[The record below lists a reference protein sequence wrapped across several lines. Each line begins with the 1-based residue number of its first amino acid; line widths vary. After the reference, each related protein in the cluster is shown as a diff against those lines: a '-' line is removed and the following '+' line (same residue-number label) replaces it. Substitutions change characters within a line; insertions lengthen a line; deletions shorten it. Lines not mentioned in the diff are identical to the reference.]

1 LIARC
6 DQPGDAGSNQRERE
20 RVFPNFS
27 GKVAEEL
34 GCRAL
39 ARVVRELIDYLA
51 RRNNTKGRT
60 AV

>member
-1 LIARC
+1 LTARY

-20 RVFPNFS
+20 RVFPNLS

-51 RRNNTKGRT
+51 RCHSG
-60 AV
+60 A